1 MQIREAIID
10 DISQIQI
17 IRNAVKENILSNPN
31 LVTDA
36 DCIEFIT
43 LRGKGW
49 VCEIDGNIV
58 GFAIADLKENNI
70 WALFIHPEFEK
81 KELANNCI
89 TQCSI
94 GISVILKL
102 QSGFRQPLIRVP
114 KHFIEKLAGR
124 QLDCMA
130 QKRLNLNCHM
140 RIG

>member
-70 WALFIHPEFEK
+70 WAL
-81 KELANNCI
+81 ANNCI

-114 KHFIEKLAGR
+114 KHFIEKLAG
-124 QLDCMA
+124 QQWDYMA
-130 QKRLNLNCHM
+130 QKRLNLK
-140 RIG
+140 